1 MLCKLL
7 GIKYGTFTNKDT
19 GELISFSK
27 ICVCDPKPVNDQKNG
42 VYTIGQFPVEYKGR
56 FLVKSAEEYT
66 PFVGDLVDL
75 KFDCVL
81 GYKDP
86 ELVDI
91 VSVPAEVRK

>member
-7 GIKYGTFTNKDT
+7 GVKYGTFTDQKT
-19 GELISFSK
+19 GELVSFSK
-27 ICVCDPKPVNDQKNG
+27 VWVCDPKPINVCKKG
-42 VYTIGQFPVEYKGR
+42 VYNIGQFPTEYKGR
-56 FLVKSAEEYT
+56 FLMKPAEEYV